1 LELLRVAAQLHYP
14 LNTWSSRVAVVVAV
28 RNQQSHRQVVQE
40 VQVVIVATV
49 QVKTQVAV
57 QLLNLVLLPIQ

>member
-14 LNTWSSRVAVVVAV
+14 LNTWSSPVAVVVAV

-57 QLLNLVLLPIQ
+57 HLLNLVLLPIQ